1 MLKTAF
7 WGWLWV
13 LVPHALSKIR
23 EAKVERFS
31 QSRLDLG

>member
-1 MLKTAF
+1 MAAF

-13 LVPHALSKIR
+13 FLQLALSKIP

-31 QSRLDLG
+31 KNRLDFG